1 MLVIFAKY
9 KRIFSNAKIII
20 ILKQNCQN
28 DNNIE
33 VFEYIKF

>member
-9 KRIFSNAKIII
+9 KRIFSDTKIII

-28 DNNIE
+28 DNNIK
-33 VFEYIKF
+33 VFEYLKF